1 MNLGDVNLYTFPSNI
16 LEFFPPLPKKT
27 NQNKPRQNKTNKKQ
41 TKPKKKKT
49 LTNRKEDF
57 TEANL
62 EDTHRSTQRKEN
74 LSVII
79 VHS

>member
-41 TKPKKKKT
+41 TKPKKKKKPLQIERRISLKQIWKT
-49 LTNRKEDF
+49 H
-57 TEANL
+57 TEA
-62 EDTHRSTQRKEN
+62 HKEKKTC
-74 LSVII
+74 L
-79 VHS
+79 